1 MSALINQ
8 TCLAWNLPKPLN
20 KYFCVMKLYA
30 AHVGKFK
37 DNGKNKEYKWW
48 KLLDA
53 MLVYPEC
60 AYGDKTSQGFG

>member
-1 MSALINQ
+1 
-8 TCLAWNLPKPLN
+8 
-20 KYFCVMKLYA
+20 MKLYA

-60 AYGDKTSQGFG
+60 AYGDKPHRALVDCEQTRLLTKKLIELANNPT